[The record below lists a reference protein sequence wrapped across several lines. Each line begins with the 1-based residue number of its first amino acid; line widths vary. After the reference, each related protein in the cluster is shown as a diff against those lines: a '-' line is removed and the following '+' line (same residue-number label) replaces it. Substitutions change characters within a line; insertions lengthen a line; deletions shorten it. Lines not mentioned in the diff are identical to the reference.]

1 MSPEIVSV
9 RSPDKVL
16 SVIRAGDAG
25 LGEGGHSGMTG
36 EGRAQQQYGD
46 AGAGGFAEPHVEIE
60 QRVEAEFG
68 QQRAVAG
75 FGGDMSGAAVIED
88 SCDRDGP
95 AERPPRS
102 RQSRRAARGFD

>member
-75 FGGDMSGAAVIED
+75 FGGDMSGAAVIEESWIETGQRSDRRGRHKAVEQHED
-88 SCDRDGP
+88 SI
-95 AERPPRS
+95 
-102 RQSRRAARGFD
+102 